1 MILLVQWWGR
11 IILTIMVSGM
21 MMIWGRRALGLER
34 DGGGNERKRRNQKEV
49 DMHVRVVLSNQ
60 QFFLQCNQLIFQE
73 DIVYLYLL
81 KS

>member
-1 MILLVQWWGR
+1 M
-11 IILTIMVSGM
+11 
-21 MMIWGRRALGLER
+21 E
-34 DGGGNERKRRNQKEV
+34 ERKEREEIKEV
-49 DMHVRVVLSNQ
+49 DMHVRVVLSNE